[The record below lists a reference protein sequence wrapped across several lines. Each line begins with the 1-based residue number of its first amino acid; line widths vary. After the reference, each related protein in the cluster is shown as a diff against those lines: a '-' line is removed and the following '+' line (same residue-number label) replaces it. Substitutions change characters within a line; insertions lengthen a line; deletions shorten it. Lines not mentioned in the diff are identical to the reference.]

1 MNSSTLRALAR
12 LPFSLLP
19 FFFVPLLSFSQAQSL
34 RGIVRDGQ
42 SQEPLAGVTIQS
54 GQLGTITNTD
64 GAWSLSLPPGNHLLR
79 FSYTGYE
86 TRTKT
91 VTVSEKNL
99 QSIDIELFFKDNLL
113 QQTTVTAGKF
123 EKPLGEVTV
132 SLEVLKPRLIES
144 VNTTSVDE
152 VLTKV
157 PGVNIID
164 GQASIRGG
172 AGFSYGA
179 GTRVLLL
186 VDDIPALQA
195 DAGFPNWDDFPI
207 ENIAQVEVLK
217 GAASSLYGSSAM
229 NGIINF
235 RTGFA
240 KDQPETEF
248 AVFGKTWGNPSDP
261 SRKWWGTDSSSIL
274 QPVETGVS
282 MVHRRKKGKLDLV
295 LGSYGLFR
303 DSYNKDTYSRY
314 ARVTP
319 NLRYRV
325 NDRLTIGLNT
335 NFNLGRSG
343 NFFIWANDSTGAYTP
358 GLNSQ
363 SQSLGRLRFTIDP
376 TVQYFDGFG
385 NRHKILSRYY
395 YVHNNNSG
403 NQSND
408 SRMYYGEY
416 QFQRAFGTSG
426 LVLTAGLVGI
436 KTTVDAQLY
445 SLSTYT
451 TQNYAAYTQLDYQPI
466 ERLNLSA
473 GWRYE
478 QNRLNSPELIPL
490 GDGTFDTIPGGY
502 AQEAKPVFRL
512 GANYRLGQATYLR
525 SSWGQGYRYP
535 TIAEKFINTN
545 FSGTNSVGP
554 NPQLVSETGWSA
566 EIALKQ
572 GFKIGSWQGYLDLA
586 LFRQEYN
593 DMMEFVFVKTRF
605 VPGQGIGAIFQSK
618 NQGETRVNGWE
629 ASLVG
634 QGKLGPGQL
643 FLLTG
648 YTYTNPQYKQFD
660 RNAGYDPKLGEVSRY
675 WGTSDTSQNVLK
687 YRFRHTFKLDAE
699 YVLSK
704 WSAGLSVQYNSYM
717 SAVDRV
723 FEIFLPGVKQFR
735 EKYNKGFTVIDLRGS
750 YRINN
755 TLKMNVIAGNILNEV
770 YSFRPA
776 LLEAPRNIT
785 VRLDW
790 KF

>member
-1 MNSSTLRALAR
+1 MNSSTQRALAR

-42 SQEPLAGVTIQS
+42 SQEPLTGVTIQS
-54 GQLGTITNTD
+54 GQLGTITNID

-314 ARVTP
+314 ARITP

-502 AQEAKPVFRL
+502 AQDAKPVFRL

-586 LFRQEYN
+586 LFRQEYT